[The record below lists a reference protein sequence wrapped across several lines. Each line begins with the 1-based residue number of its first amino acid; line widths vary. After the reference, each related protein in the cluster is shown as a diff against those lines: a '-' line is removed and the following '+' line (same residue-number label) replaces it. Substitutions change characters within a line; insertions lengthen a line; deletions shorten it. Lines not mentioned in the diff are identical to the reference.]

1 MTSWQ
6 IVRWWEIR
14 RILYNAILFVVGIT
28 SILAME
34 LLMDKVVPVGE
45 DAIEPLALAI
55 GVLAYGV
62 MANLCYTSGW
72 VVELHAN
79 RTDPAR
85 ARSRGKK
92 MFLAGLWYSCLLTTA
107 PFWFGLVF
115 RLVHKRG

>member
-14 RILYNAILFVVGIT
+14 RILYNAILFMVGIT

-34 LLMDKVVPVGE
+34 WLMDKVIPLGE
-45 DAIEPLALAI
+45 DAIEPLAMAI
-55 GVLAYGV
+55 GVLAYAV
-62 MANLCYTSGW
+62 VANACYTLGW
-72 VVELHAN
+72 VVEILTN
-79 RTDPAR
+79 RVDPAL

-92 MFLAGLWYSCLLTTA
+92 IFLAGLWFSCLLTTA

-115 RLVHKRG
+115 WLVHRRG